1 MVIAAAQTTADVFD
15 AMYDRVEAS
24 GGVAG
29 GAPGGVAG
37 GAVHFTMTWLAASV
51 AAWVTLL

>member
-15 AMYDRVEAS
+15 AMFERVDVS
-24 GGVAG
+24 
-29 GAPGGVAG
+29 GGVAG

-51 AAWVTLL
+51 AAWVTFL